1 MIIFWVIIA
10 LLALFIVLGYG
21 ADLVVFNLKELGNKL
36 GLKLFFLGMILGMVT
51 SLPELAVGINSAI
64 RGIPAISVG
73 NLLGGVIVLLGLIL
87 GASLLLHREV
97 KTDGEIKSFL
107 PVSLIVILPL
117 VLSLDGKLGIYDG
130 CIMILSYL
138 LLMWF
143 VYRTNRLLEMPVVE
157 MIDKKTINKEIF
169 YIVVGLALIIF
180 SSSLIVRAAEYLLGI
195 FDVSPLI
202 VGLLVFSI
210 GTNLPEI
217 TVAFK
222 AWRKKSS
229 ELSVSNLIGSAAAN
243 IFVLGTVST
252 MVQTNIAL
260 DKEFVLLAGTLV
272 VLVTLFGIF
281 YRTGK
286 KFSSFEGAIL
296 LAVYCLFVF
305 LQYFLFF

>member
-10 LLALFIVLGYG
+10 LLLLFIVLGYG

-195 FDVSPLI
+195 FDVSPLV

-252 MVQTNIAL
+252 MVQTDIAL
-260 DKEFVLLAGTLV
+260 NKEFFLLVSTLV
-272 VLVTLFGIF
+272 VLVTLFGVF

-286 KFSSFEGAIL
+286 RFSSLEGAVL